1 MKGFLIKL
9 ECICGE
15 VLVKRLCVPI
25 YKQVLHKRQLS
36 QEMMRLMI
44 QFKRWQECHR
54 MHTCKKREIP
64 EIYLR
69 KFFWI
74 FRKILG

>member
-25 YKQVLHKRQLS
+25 YKQVLHIEATVTGNDEANDSIQTLARMPLYDILS
-36 QEMMRLMI
+36 C
-44 QFKRWQECHR
+44 F
-54 MHTCKKREIP
+54 P
-64 EIYLR
+64 
-69 KFFWI
+69 
-74 FRKILG
+74 

>member
-54 MHTCKKREIP
+54 M
-64 EIYLR
+64 IY
-69 KFFWI
+69 
-74 FRKILG
+74 

>member
-15 VLVKRLCVPI
+15 VLVNRLCVPI
-25 YKQVLHKRQLS
+25 YKPVLHKRQLS

-54 MHTCKKREIP
+54 M
-64 EIYLR
+64 IY
-69 KFFWI
+69 
-74 FRKILG
+74 

>member
-15 VLVKRLCVPI
+15 VLVKRLCVPIYI

-54 MHTCKKREIP
+54 M
-64 EIYLR
+64 IY
-69 KFFWI
+69 
-74 FRKILG
+74 